1 MSLHFKCPVEGAA
14 MISEMNVCIG
24 SDMQNGHAYGKNI
37 STTKM
42 LCCNVDR
49 MKCSICLVY
58 F

>member
-14 MISEMNVCIG
+14 MISEMSVCIG
-24 SDMQNGHAYGKNI
+24 SDMQKSHQYGEHI

-49 MKCSICLVY
+49 MKCSICLVC